1 MSNLS
6 EPSPE
11 TAYFWGYVAGD
22 GTVDSDGLTLTAPDE
37 TVAERL
43 AEIAGSGD
51 DSGGGHGN
59 IESETT
65 EREYLHDTEITRTEE
80 SFEVHISG
88 EFEAV
93 AEQFGVPVGEATDG
107 SYDFGDLADFERP
120 LLRGIVESSG
130 TVCFKSSSG
139 TVGLSFVHESRAL
152 LQRVQ
157 ELLDSLPVD
166 TPTGEVDDA
175 SSGYWF
181 GVDDDAVPTVGPE
194 IYTGSDEND
203 LFAPTRRRKLRR
215 SLDQADLEVTA
226 SV

>member
-1 MSNLS
+1 MSDLS

-22 GTVDSDGLTLTAPDE
+22 GAVDSDGITVTAPDE

-43 AEIAGSGD
+43 ADIAGNSD
-51 DSGGGHGN
+51 V
-59 IESETT
+59 ESETT
-65 EREYLHDTEITRTEE
+65 EREYLHDTEITRVEE
-80 SFEVHISG
+80 SFEIRVAG
-88 EFEAV
+88 DFEAV
-93 AEQFGVPVGEATDG
+93 AEKFGIPVGGAADG
-107 SYDFGDLADFERP
+107 DDNFGDLTDFERP

-130 TVCFKSSSG
+130 TVCFKSSAG
-139 TVGLSFVHESRAL
+139 TVGLSFVHESREL

-157 ELLDSLPVD
+157 ELLDALPVP
-166 TPTGEVDDA
+166 TPTGDIDDA

-181 GVDDDAVPTVGPE
+181 GVDDDAVPEVAPE
-194 IYTGSDEND
+194 IYAGSDERD
-203 LFAPTRRRKLRR
+203 LYAPTRRRKLRR